1 MAHGLAG
8 NWQTLFGLRALL
20 GFAEGS
26 ANPAGM
32 KATARMVSGH
42 ERGLAGGFFNMG
54 ASLGS
59 MLAAPLVAWAILTHS
74 WQFAF
79 VLTGADR
86 PRVGRALAGLLRPP
100 ARHRALS
107 PAERD
112 YILCGQESHLAGDGT
127 PAIATLLRQRN
138 FWGIAIPRFLADPT
152 WGTLTFWLP
161 LYLTTVRGF
170 DLKQIA
176 HVRVAAVPR
185 GGPRLHVR
193 RRDQPHAA
201 EVRRHAP
208 DRRAAQRVHAS
219 ARCMMMGVAFA
230 GTVQNPYVAVALL
243 SLAGFAH
250 QTLSVTVITMASD
263 LFKRNEV
270 ATVAGMAG
278 TCGNAGVL
286 IFSLLMGALVAR
298 IGYTPFF
305 IGLAALDLL
314 GAVVL
319 WTRRARH
326 RGSEVSARC
335 RVAIRNPILRGF
347 NPDPS
352 IVRVGERLLHRDVD
366 LRVVP
371 GRADPSL
378 ARPRALAAGDA
389 AAEARQSARHARRP
403 RFVRRLGAVSDASR
417 RAVPSGLHRR
427 EALRPIL
434 GGRRAGRIAAR
445 FPQLPGDQR
454 RRSTATGPSRFT

>member
-1 MAHGLAG
+1 MGLLMLGSVINYLTRATLAVAAPTVLKDLDITTQQYSWILSAFQFAIMLQPLCGYVMDSVGLKLGFAIFAIAWSFISMAHGLAG
-8 NWQTLFGLRALL
+8 SWQTLFSLRALL

-32 KATARMVSGH
+32 KATSEWFPAA

-79 VLTGADR
+79 VLTGVIGLAW
-86 PRVGRALAGLLRPP
+86 VALWLVFYQSPSK
-100 ARHRALS
+100 HKALS
-107 PAERD
+107 SEERD
-112 YILCGQESHLAGDGT
+112 YIVSGQERHLAGEGKPSFRT
-127 PAIATLLRQRN
+127 ILGQRN

-176 HVRVAAVPR
+176 MFAWLPFLAADLGCMFGGTISIALQKR
-185 GGPRLHVR
+185 GVGLINAR
-193 RRDQPHAA
+193 R
-201 EVRRHAP
+201 
-208 DRRAAQRVHAS
+208 S
-219 ARCMMMGVAFA
+219 AFTVGALLMTGVAFV
-230 GTVQNPYVAVALL
+230 GTVDSPYVAVALL

-263 LFKRNEV
+263 LFKRSEV

-286 IFSLLMGALVAR
+286 VFSLLMGALVTR

-305 IGLAALDLL
+305 IGLAALDLI
-314 GAVVL
+314 GAVLL
-319 WTRRARH
+319 WTLVRERR
-326 RGSEVSARC
+326 
-335 RVAIRNPILRGF
+335 
-347 NPDPS
+347 PDT
-352 IVRVGERLLHRDVD
+352 I
-366 LRVVP
+366 
-371 GRADPSL
+371 
-378 ARPRALAAGDA
+378 A
-389 AAEARQSARHARRP
+389 AAA
-403 RFVRRLGAVSDASR
+403 
-417 RAVPSGLHRR
+417 
-427 EALRPIL
+427 
-434 GGRRAGRIAAR
+434 
-445 FPQLPGDQR
+445 
-454 RRSTATGPSRFT
+454 